1 MTENKENVAEELAIK
16 NYEKS
21 ESKSDL
27 YGIKNASIF
36 LLNLEDLTYEKMY
49 LQFEKLAPA
58 QYKLDGAKVDMQVKK
73 DKLLLET
80 DWKKEYPNESR
91 ITNAIKD
98 AHMKPLLESYVKRI
112 DYLQRQITFYTN
124 KISIV
129 SELIRNRRLELKIE
143 NSLLEEE

>member
-98 AHMKPLLESYVKRI
+98 AHIKPLLAEVEEKI
-112 DYLQRQITFYTN
+112 DDLTEQVNFYKT

-129 SELIRNRRLELKIE
+129 SDLIKNRRLELKIE